1 MNIINLTTS
10 KILFK
15 QNIHSYLEFWRGWL
29 IYSVLISLTIIAT
42 VSSASAFKIS
52 EVYIEAQG
60 NNQYEAKIRAQ
71 KHGAVRAFLLY
82 ANRMGLP
89 NDNFQEIKYRDIAG
103 SGCITKVI
111 YNNEKTTKTSYSAI
125 AEYHFNRQIS
135 TEVFYKWSKPEY
147 RNRFYDCL
155 VVPVMKVGKNN
166 HLWDNS
172 IKWLKSWEDN
182 KELLSE
188 NRVLLLDES
197 NPYTDKVTPQNIN
210 NLTYSDFETLFP
222 NFLIRNYYII
232 FAELFTNLD
241 SGQSYLQV
249 EYRNIGIKNAQSIIK
264 KYNLPNANQLN
275 LTLNEIINNF
285 ASEYGTRLEN
295 TDKNTIEN
303 IIAKE
308 RKRILQGKLK
318 SIIINV
324 ETIDVAHWDRI
335 RAKLDKVDQIEKIVI
350 RSRHE
355 HDYVLEIKYKE
366 NLEVLTQGLLE
377 VGLTYNIAQNK
388 YYLTES
394 NDGI

>member
-1 MNIINLTTS
+1 M
-10 KILFK
+10 
-15 QNIHSYLEFWRGWL
+15 
-29 IYSVLISLTIIAT
+29 YSVLISLTIIAT

-111 YNNEKTTKTSYSAI
+111 YNNEKTTKTSYTAI

-197 NPYTDKVTPQNIN
+197 NPYTDKVTPQNVN